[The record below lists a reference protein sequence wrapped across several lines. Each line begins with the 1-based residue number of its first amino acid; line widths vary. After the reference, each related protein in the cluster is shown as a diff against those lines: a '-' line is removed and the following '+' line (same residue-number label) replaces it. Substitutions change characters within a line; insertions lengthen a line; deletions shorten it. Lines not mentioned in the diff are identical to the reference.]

1 MINYNIMMPRN
12 LLEIFH
18 ENKELK
24 SGTLVGST
32 LIGKFEIYGFIP
44 YNDIDNADIGSN
56 SYFPLSMISAIIAAD
71 RIAFPIVK
79 NQFESAEK
87 HIIVPIYR
95 KIRYSSDVHKLL
107 LKKTY
112 VYSLLNN
119 DNYKRLRNDRNPV
132 LSRLEASC
140 SQVSVDKDMNQVY
153 YITSP
158 NEILMYKKISYSIDC
173 VSAVAPS
180 FLVICRF
187 INSVTGGISYTIY
200 PPEDLFPLSK

>member
-18 ENKELK
+18 ENKELEA
-24 SGTLVGST
+24 GTLVGST
-32 LIGKFEIYGFIP
+32 LIKKTEIYGFIP
-44 YNDIDNADIGSN
+44 CNDADMDSN
-56 SYFPLSMISAIIAAD
+56 SYFLLSMIPAVVAAD

-79 NQFESAEK
+79 KQFESAEK
-87 HIIVPIYR
+87 YAIVPVYR

-107 LKKTY
+107 LKKLY

-119 DNYKRLRNDRNPV
+119 DNYKRLRNNRNPV
-132 LSRLEASC
+132 LSKLEASC
-140 SQVSVDKDMNQVY
+140 SQVSVDKDINQVY
-153 YITSP
+153 YITNP
-158 NEILMYKKISYSIDC
+158 NEILMYKKIHYSRDC
-173 VSAVAPS
+173 VSAIAHS

-187 INSVTGGISYTIY
+187 INSVTGEISYAIY

>member
-1 MINYNIMMPRN
+1 MMPRN

-18 ENKELK
+18 ENKELE
-24 SGTLVGST
+24 SGALVGST
-32 LIGKFEIYGFIP
+32 LIKKNEIYGFIP
-44 YNDIDNADIGSN
+44 HNDADTDSN
-56 SYFPLSMISAIIAAD
+56 SYFPLSMIPAIVAAD

-87 HIIVPIYR
+87 YVIVPVYR
-95 KIRYSSDVHKLL
+95 KIRYSSDIHKLL
-107 LKKTY
+107 LKKLY

-119 DNYKRLRNDRNPV
+119 NNYKRLRNNRNPN
-132 LSRLEASC
+132 LSRLGESS
-140 SQVSVDKDMNQVY
+140 SQVSVDKDISQVY

-158 NEILMYKKISYSIDC
+158 NEILMYKKISYSIDSI
-173 VSAVAPS
+173 SAVAPS

-187 INSVTGGISYTIY
+187 INSVTGEISYAIY